1 MSISRQPGAGWQ
13 LTAAKCPESS
23 CLSDQESSATGR
35 SSSCGGWR
43 RSFMR
48 SPSWPVPAAT
58 LAVVTDATQQSIEY
72 AKQAKG
78 GLRGLQTGVAA
89 LPVLVSSDVSPD
101 ARAAVESRPLKGFAA
116 HTLPAIV
123 DLDAR
128 QIHRYNGRIVWG
140 GIYSAWLRERLD
152 VLPDPRG
159 DGGSYREVFGSS
171 RTDRLRTD
179 STRPAE

>member
-1 MSISRQPGAGWQ
+1 
-13 LTAAKCPESS
+13 
-23 CLSDQESSATGR
+23 
-35 SSSCGGWR
+35 
-43 RSFMR
+43 MR